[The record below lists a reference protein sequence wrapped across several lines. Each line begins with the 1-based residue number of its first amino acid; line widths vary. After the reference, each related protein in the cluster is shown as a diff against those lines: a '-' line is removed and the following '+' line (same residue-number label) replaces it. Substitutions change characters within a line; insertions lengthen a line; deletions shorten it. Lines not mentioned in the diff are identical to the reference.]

1 MALTGLEIFKLLP
14 KTNCK
19 KCGMPTCLAFAM
31 SLAQKRAK
39 LEDCPHVSEEA
50 KQKLAAAAAPPMRKI
65 VFGRKDLQLTVGQET
80 VMFRH
85 EEKFYNPTVLA
96 VTISD
101 KLSGNDLSS
110 RIKAINSLQ
119 FERVGTKIGVRAI
132 AVTNDS
138 GSPDVFAQVCAQ
150 AAKQACPEPGRGG
163 WSRERRANNS
173 PADSSTSL
181 GTSLALILVT
191 ESPQAASAALKQIKD
206 AAGTPLLAGATAK
219 NVEEMAKIAKENGC
233 PLVAKAESIE
243 ALADLSEKIKAAGV
257 DDIVLCLETAS
268 LREKLYNMTRMRV
281 LSLKKAF
288 RPLGYPTVSFVL
300 GGSPE
305 QQTAEAC
312 SLICKYSS
320 IVVVGT
326 IEPYAILPMLT
337 CVMNIF
343 TDPQKP
349 VQVEPK
355 VYAIGEP
362 GENSPLMFTTNFSLT
377 YYTVVSD
384 VEASRVP
391 SYILVVDTEG
401 TSVLT
406 AYSGD
411 KLNEKTVADAMA
423 KDNVASLVK
432 HRKLIIPGYVA
443 VMSGKLEE
451 ATSWEVMVGPRESAM
466 LPKYLKEV
474 WK

>member
-31 SLAQKRAK
+31 QLAQKRAK
-39 LEDCPHVSEEA
+39 LEDCPHVSDES

-65 VFGRKDLQLTVGQET
+65 VFGRKDAQLTVGQET

-101 KLSGNDLSS
+101 KLSGNGLNS
-110 RIKAINSLQ
+110 RIKAVNSLQ

-138 GSPDVFAQVCAQ
+138 GSPEPFAQVCAQ
-150 AAKQACPEPGRGG
+150 AAKQ
-163 WSRERRANNS
+163 S
-173 PADSSTSL
+173 D
-181 GTSLALILVT
+181 LALILVT
-191 ESPQAASAALKQIKD
+191 ESPQAAAAALKQIKD
-206 AAGTPLLAGATAK
+206 TAGTPLLAEATAE
-219 NVEEMAKIAKENGC
+219 NAEEMAKIAKENAC
-233 PLVAKAESIE
+233 PLVAKAGSIE

-257 DDIVLCLETAS
+257 EDIVLNLSTAG
-268 LREKLYNMTRMRV
+268 LKEKLYNMTRMRV
-281 LSLKKAF
+281 LSLKKVF
-288 RPLGYPTVSFVL
+288 RPLGYPTVSFVV

-305 QQTAEAC
+305 QQTAVSC

-320 IVVVGT
+320 IVVVET
-326 IEPYAILPMLT
+326 VEPYAILPMLT

-377 YYTVVSD
+377 YYTVESD

-423 KDNVASLVK
+423 KDNVAGLVK

-451 ATSWEVMVGPRESAM
+451 ATNWEVMVGPRESAM